1 MIPESAKG
9 KTCTRCSQELP
20 LSAFARGTQYR
31 DGLQYWC
38 RDCSADAYRQRRTAM
53 GKSVR
58 RPREVP
64 AGHKHCLQCDKTKP
78 HDQWSRATRTK
89 DGLAT
94 ACKTCMAARG
104 RRDYFKRTYG
114 LTEERLQELLRAQR
128 GVCAICLG
136 PGPEH
141 VDHDHISG
149 RVRGL
154 LCFRCNIALVTYAT
168 ARTSSGGPRTT
179 SKDTCGNRSPQHRA
193 SSCCL
198 PHPRQLLV
206 RRVPRR
212 TRPRGPA
219 EST

>member
-1 MIPESAKG
+1 
-9 KTCTRCSQELP
+9 
-20 LSAFARGTQYR
+20 
-31 DGLQYWC
+31 
-38 RDCSADAYRQRRTAM
+38 M

-154 LCFRCNIALVTYAT
+154 LCFQCNIALGHLRDRPDVIRRAADYVEGHVWQPIPSAPGVFLLP
-168 ARTSSGGPRTT
+168 SSPPAAP
-179 SKDTCGNRSPQHRA
+179 RSP
-193 SSCCL
+193 SSS
-198 PHPRQLLV
+198 PHTPPRPC
-206 RRVPRR
+206 RVDVGRL
-212 TRPRGPA
+212 RPP
-219 EST
+219 